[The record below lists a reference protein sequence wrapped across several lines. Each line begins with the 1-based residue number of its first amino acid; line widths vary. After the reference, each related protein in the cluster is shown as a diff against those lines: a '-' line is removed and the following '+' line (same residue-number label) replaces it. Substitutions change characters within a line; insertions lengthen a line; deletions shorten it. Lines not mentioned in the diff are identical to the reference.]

1 MLTTIII
8 LIFTL
13 IVVPILTFYY
23 GTPLNDIQFY
33 ILGKIHFVVAF
44 VALYC
49 FVVGE
54 ITRNN
59 SQVDKLWSIV
69 PVLYVWLMTIWG
81 DFQPRMILMS
91 ILVTIWGARLTYN
104 FSRRGAYQW
113 KFWEGE
119 EDYRWPLL
127 RNRPGFK
134 NRWIWMLF
142 NFFFISFYQNA
153 LIFLFTLP
161 ILTNLYDHAPSTLG
175 WADYILSFVFV
186 LFVII
191 EYIADQQQYDFQTE
205 KYRRMYNNEPL
216 GEYSKGFMDKGLW
229 GIVRH
234 PNYSMEQAIWIVFY
248 GFSIIATGQWFN
260 WSIAGCLLLVVLFIG
275 SSNFSE
281 EISASKYPDYKDY
294 QKRVPR
300 FIPFLK

>member
-104 FSRRGAYQW
+104 FSRRGA
-113 KFWEGE
+113 
-119 EDYRWPLL
+119 
-127 RNRPGFK
+127 
-134 NRWIWMLF
+134 
-142 NFFFISFYQNA
+142 
-153 LIFLFTLP
+153 
-161 ILTNLYDHAPSTLG
+161 
-175 WADYILSFVFV
+175 
-186 LFVII
+186 
-191 EYIADQQQYDFQTE
+191 
-205 KYRRMYNNEPL
+205 
-216 GEYSKGFMDKGLW
+216 
-229 GIVRH
+229 
-234 PNYSMEQAIWIVFY
+234 
-248 GFSIIATGQWFN
+248 
-260 WSIAGCLLLVVLFIG
+260 
-275 SSNFSE
+275 
-281 EISASKYPDYKDY
+281 
-294 QKRVPR
+294 
-300 FIPFLK
+300 